1 MSYHR
6 EASYK
11 ANLIDI
17 QKADPAKLEEY
28 KRIFDNSPLY
38 NHYFKKNPKLLE
50 KWLVDFMPNA
60 YIAVDRNGNSV
71 GWASISASDPHVDG
85 LPNLTLL
92 AVKDTARGRGIGQML
107 LNFYMSV
114 MQQLGFEECA
124 VVVNDWNPRARK
136 LYDSLGFKLRKSF
149 EDPFVGSFVDHML
162 VKKL

>member
-38 NHYFKKNPKLLE
+38 NHYFKKNPELLE

-114 MQQLGFEECA
+114 MQQLGFE
-124 VVVNDWNPRARK
+124 
-136 LYDSLGFKLRKSF
+136 
-149 EDPFVGSFVDHML
+149 
-162 VKKL
+162 